1 MREMHPKQEVT
12 LARSLWSG
20 LVLACILAACAAP
33 AWSASF
39 DCRKGSRPVEKFI
52 CSNPE
57 LDAADGRM
65 GDVYRRVNAS
75 FPLKGFV
82 QATQREFVAGFPY
95 CMNGT
100 DNRPSTGPA
109 SLRRC
114 LDWVAR
120 RTAELESY
128 ERAIVYTSAAD
139 RFTHDDLAILVDG
152 AKDRRRV
159 RMWGNWM
166 PHAFDPKPFPA
177 GSLCDIE
184 EELKPVRGGFRMDSH
199 EDVTLRFSETELRI
213 DGLIMC
219 SARNTIGAGTYRRA
233 K

>member
-1 MREMHPKQEVT
+1 MGRLLPK
-12 LARSLWSG
+12 LPF
-20 LVLACILAACAAP
+20 LACILAMHAP
-33 AWSASF
+33 QGMVASF
-39 DCRKGSRPVEKFI
+39 DCGKARRPIEKFI
-52 CSNPE
+52 CATPE
-57 LDAADGRM
+57 LDAADTRM
-65 GDVYRRVNAS
+65 GEAYRPVGAS

-82 QATQREFVAGFPY
+82 QVTQRGFVAGYPY

-100 DNRPSTGPA
+100 DDRPSTGPA

-114 LDWVAR
+114 LDWVQR

-152 AKDRRRV
+152 PKDRRRV

-177 GSLCDIE
+177 GSLCELE
-184 EELKPVRGGFRMDSH
+184 EELKPVRGGFRMEGY
-199 EDVTLRFSETELRI
+199 EDVTLRFSEAEMQV
-213 DGLIMC
+213 DGFIMC
-219 SARNTIGAGTYRRA
+219 SARNTIGAGAYRRA